1 MHFFFNFREDLPKV
15 KYLQLFIKEVM
26 RYHSTVPLIGRIL
39 TKDTELGDV
48 VLPKDSVVDIGMVFM
63 NHHPDVW
70 PDHEVTIS

>member
-1 MHFFFNFREDLPKV
+1 
-15 KYLQLFIKEVM
+15 M

-39 TKDTELGDV
+39 TKDTDFGDV
-48 VLPKDSVVDIGMVFM
+48 VLPKDSVVDIGIVFM